1 MGIRPLKMQ
10 SRLLDTTPNWVS
22 LTFAS
27 TSSAVALTGIVVLFG
42 LITPDITPV
51 TLVLHLV
58 WSLAISAWVLNLRVR
73 LPGEKRS
80 LLGLA
85 VAVGLGSAWS
95 SAQQWLGYVAS
106 GLLNDPIM
114 VGASTLMDAM
124 GGGITYLLYQFNVR
138 QQRTRQ

>member
-1 MGIRPLKMQ
+1 MQ
-10 SRLLDTTPNWVS
+10 SRMLDTTPSWVS
-22 LTFAS
+22 LTLATSAS
-27 TSSAVALTGIVVLFG
+27 ATALSGAILLLG
-42 LITPDITPV
+42 LVTPDITPV
-51 TLVLHLV
+51 TLMLHLV
-58 WSLAISAWVLNLRVR
+58 WAVAVSSWVLNLRIR

-80 LLGLA
+80 LLGMA

-114 VGASTLMDAM
+114 VGAATLMDAM

-138 QQRTRQ
+138 TQQVRP